1 MEVAEAMGTLLMDFS
16 KRRRRVGRNVG
27 KWVLTLLM
35 AGIGVLMI
43 VPFLW
48 MISASLKREAEVFM
62 YPIRWIPEVFRF
74 DNYKE
79 VWTGSN
85 PFGVFYLN
93 SIKVAVLSVVG
104 QVITS
109 SMAAYAFARIPFRG
123 RQAIFMLY
131 LATMMIPQQVTL
143 VPRFMLF
150 DWLGMINTHK
160 AVILPS
166 IFLVFGVFMLR
177 QFFLSI
183 PFELS
188 ESATIDGA
196 GEIRIW
202 WQIIMPLAMPAISS
216 LCILSFVWEWNEY
229 LNPLIFLRDK
239 SLFTIPLGLD
249 YFMDEVGTQ
258 YSLMMAAAVSATLPL
273 VLVYFAGQKF
283 FIESVASSGVKG

>member
-35 AGIGVLMI
+35 AGSGVLMI

>member
-1 MEVAEAMGTLLMDFS
+1 MNPAN
-16 KRRRRVGRNVG
+16 RRGGRQVG
-27 KWVLTLLM
+27 KWVLTLVM
-35 AGIGVLMI
+35 AGFGLLMVI
-43 VPFLW
+43 PFVW
-48 MISASLKREAEVFM
+48 MLSASLKREAEIFV
-62 YPIRWIPEVFRF
+62 YPIQWIPEVFRF
-74 DNYKE
+74 DNYRQ
-79 VWTGSN
+79 VWTGNN

-104 QVITS
+104 QVVTS
-109 SMAAYAFARIPFRG
+109 SLAAYAFARIPFKG
-123 RQAIFMLY
+123 RNVIFMLY

-150 DWLGMINTHK
+150 DWLGIINTHW

-166 IFLVFGVFMLR
+166 MFLVFGVFMLR

-188 ESATIDGA
+188 ESATLDGA

-202 WQIIMPLAMPAISS
+202 WRIIMPLAMPAISS

-273 VLVYFAGQKF
+273 VLVYFAGQKL

>member
-1 MEVAEAMGTLLMDFS
+1 MDFS